1 MPPSSPAW
9 IVHRYCEEFGCGITQ
24 AMYDLENAPHGLIF
38 EVLDLRAFVRTKN
51 ALDNTKETKDAPTGL
66 MADRVWAAWAA
77 VKEERKEQRRG
88 ADSG

>member
-1 MPPSSPAW
+1 
-9 IVHRYCEEFGCGITQ
+9 
-24 AMYDLENAPHGLIF
+24 MYDLENAPHGLIS
-38 EVLDLRAFVRTKN
+38 EVLDLRAFVRTKD
-51 ALDNTKETKDAPTGL
+51 ALDNAKASEDGPTGL